1 MFKHLKLRNKTYTQ
15 HARFACAIGIRLLA
29 TSIVFLVHGI
39 LPFIPIPEVLNLE
52 ETSLYLFEKDN
63 SLFD

>member
-1 MFKHLKLRNKTYTQ
+1 MIKHLNERDLTYLQ
-15 HARFACAIGIRLLA
+15 HARFAWTIGTRLLV

-39 LPFIPIPEVLNLE
+39 MPFIPIPQKLNLE